1 MTGRAEQMQH
11 AVSPFSNQHKWE
23 LKWRRIPS
31 RELSKLR
38 SGMVFDTNS
47 RKERKSLEAIASV
60 GLIEG
65 NQLQQIFKLKK
76 PQIRRMESFNLIMR
90 HFIRKNGQDIPFY
103 TLGPTS
109 AEKIVPGF
117 VPNYWVEYQIEDVL
131 NRFMFFRLCD
141 LLKHQNANVATAPKP
156 FTGAL
161 ELNGNLL
168 YVYCTRG
175 DTKDLQMLLKWKPF
189 TERMI
194 IVTEHIQYLKPLD
207 IFLQD
212 QKLKIRAITDEQL
225 IRDYPQFYT
234 FQENEDKVFNWILEV
249 YG

>member
-1 MTGRAEQMQH
+1 MMQNI
-11 AVSPFSNQHKWE
+11 SPFSNQHKWE

-31 RELSKLR
+31 RELSKQQ

-47 RKERKSLEAIASV
+47 RKERKALEAIASV

-76 PQIRRMESFNLIMR
+76 RQIRRMESFNLIMK
-90 HFIRKNGQDIPFY
+90 HIIKKNGQDIPFY
-103 TLGPTS
+103 TLGPAS

-117 VPNYWVEYQIEDVL
+117 MPNYWVEYWTEDVL
-131 NRFMFFRLCD
+131 NRFIFFRLYD
-141 LLKHQNANVATAPKP
+141 LLKDQKAYVRTAPKP

-189 TERMI
+189 TDRII
-194 IVTEHIQYLKPLD
+194 IVTEHIHHLKPLD
-207 IFLQD
+207 IFLHD
-212 QKLKIRAITDEQL
+212 RKLKVRVITDEQL
-225 IRDYPQFYT
+225 LRERPQFYT
-234 FQENEDKVFNWILEV
+234 YKENEDKVFEWMLESS
-249 YG
+249 GQ